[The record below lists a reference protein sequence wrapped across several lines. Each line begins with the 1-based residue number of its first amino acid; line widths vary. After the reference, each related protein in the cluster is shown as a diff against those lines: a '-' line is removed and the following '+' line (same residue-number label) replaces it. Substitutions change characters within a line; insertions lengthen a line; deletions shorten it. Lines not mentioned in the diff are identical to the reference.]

1 MGKRK
6 KDKNMT
12 KDNQELELI
21 PLVEEELSE
30 EILSE
35 PEIEEVEK
43 IEEPENTDLSDL
55 SDLSDKE
62 EQAEQPVSFDG
73 VEKNESEDSETS
85 ALFGAYVNN
94 ETKWERKNRIR
105 EEKEKRKEQKKRGKY
120 KDVDDETYESM
131 KARPGHVFFG
141 VVCIFLV
148 MAGVGLSVLG
158 IYKLALSPAY
168 EKVQKTEGQ
177 IEGLATATD
186 TSGQITILQ
195 GVQTPT
201 DLVDTW
207 TEQEFSTPSDAQEQM
222 TTTEEQ
228 SESE

>member
-1 MGKRK
+1 
-6 KDKNMT
+6 
-12 KDNQELELI
+12 
-21 PLVEEELSE
+21 
-30 EILSE
+30 
-35 PEIEEVEK
+35 
-43 IEEPENTDLSDL
+43 
-55 SDLSDKE
+55 
-62 EQAEQPVSFDG
+62 
-73 VEKNESEDSETS
+73 
-85 ALFGAYVNN
+85 
-94 ETKWERKNRIR
+94 
-105 EEKEKRKEQKKRGKY
+105 
-120 KDVDDETYESM
+120 M